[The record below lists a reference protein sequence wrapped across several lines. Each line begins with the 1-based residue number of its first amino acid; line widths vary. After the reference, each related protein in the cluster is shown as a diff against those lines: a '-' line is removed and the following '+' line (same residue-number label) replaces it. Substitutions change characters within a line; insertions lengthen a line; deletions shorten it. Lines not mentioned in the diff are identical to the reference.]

1 MSRLV
6 YTRNA
11 LASMSKLLSYICIFI
26 IIGWLLFACHSPEPL
41 KVKRPPLKVN
51 CVPFVGNM
59 PVLIAQNK
67 GFFKA
72 QGIEV
77 ELSYVDYL
85 QLQQADFSAG
95 KYDAIG
101 LTLGDFIILSATNPD
116 MQAVMVVD
124 ESTGVDAVVA
134 QSDIQTIFDLK
145 GKKLGADLGGFSEV
159 FLSEMLKTSKLTS
172 EDVSL
177 VKVEA
182 LEVPQRIQNN
192 AIQAG
197 HTWEPYLSEALKLGA
212 NILFTSKQT
221 PGLILDV
228 VAFRGEVIRDR
239 PEDIRAFVRGWLQAL
254 SYWETN
260 IPEGNEIASKALN
273 IPSNTISF
281 EGIDLI
287 DFAENQKFFQS
298 DSPNY
303 IYKTAKK
310 YADFFI
316 RMGNVTR
323 LPNIESLFNSSFL
336 TPPPS
341 LKP

>member
-1 MSRLV
+1 MSRLF
-6 YTRNA
+6 YSRNA
-11 LASMSKLLSYICIFI
+11 LASMSKLLSYLSIFI

-51 CVPFVGNM
+51 CVPFLGNM

-72 QGIEV
+72 QGIDV

-134 QSDIQTIFDLK
+134 QSDIKTIPNLK
-145 GKKLGADLGGFSEV
+145 GKKLGANLGGFSEV
-159 FLSEMLKTSKLTS
+159 FVSEMLKTSKLTS
-172 EDVSL
+172 DDVSL

-228 VAFRGEVIRDR
+228 IVFRGEVIRDR
-239 PEDIRAFVRGWLQAL
+239 PEDIRAFVRGWLQGL

-281 EGIDLI
+281 EGIDLT

-298 DSPNY
+298 NSPNY

-316 RMGNVTR
+316 RAGNVTR
-323 LPNIESLFNSSFL
+323 LPNLETLFNSSFL

>member
-1 MSRLV
+1 
-6 YTRNA
+6 
-11 LASMSKLLSYICIFI
+11 MSKLLSYICIFI
-26 IIGWLLFACHSPEPL
+26 IIGWLLFACRSPEPL
-41 KVKRPPLKVN
+41 KVQRPPLKVN

-59 PVLIAQNK
+59 PVLIAQKK

-72 QGIEV
+72 QGIDV

-101 LTLGDFIILSATNPD
+101 LTLGDFIMLSATNPD

-134 QSDIQTIFDLK
+134 QSDIKTILNLK

-159 FLSEMLKTSKLTS
+159 FVSEMLKISKLTS

-177 VKVEA
+177 IKAEA
-182 LEVPQRIQNN
+182 LEVPQRIQKN

-228 VAFRGEVIRDR
+228 IVFRGEVIRDR

-273 IPSNTISF
+273 IPSNKISF
-281 EGIDLI
+281 EGIDLT
-287 DFAENQKFFQS
+287 DFAENQNFFQS
-298 DSPNY
+298 DSPDY
-303 IYKTAKK
+303 IYKTAQK

-316 RMGNVTR
+316 RTGNVTR

-341 LKP
+341 LKL

>member
-212 NILFTSKQT
+212 HILFTSKQT

-228 VAFRGEVIRDR
+228 IVFRGEVIRDR

-260 IPEGNEIASKALN
+260 IPEGNEIASQGLN
-273 IPSNTISF
+273 IPSNTISL
-281 EGIDLI
+281 EGIDLT
-287 DFAENQKFFQS
+287 DFAENKKFFQS

-316 RMGNVTR
+316 RTGNVTR
-323 LPNIESLFNSSFL
+323 LPNLETLFNSSFL
-336 TPPPS
+336 TPPS
-341 LKP
+341 

>member
-1 MSRLV
+1 MKRSFF
-6 YTRNA
+6 N
-11 LASMSKLLSYICIFI
+11 SIFI
-26 IIGWLLFACHSPEPL
+26 IITCWLLFACHSPEPL
-41 KVKRPPLKVN
+41 KVKRPSLNVT
-51 CVPFVGNM
+51 CVPFIGHA
-59 PVLIAQNK
+59 PVIIAQEK

-72 QGIEV
+72 QGIDV
-77 ELSYVDYL
+77 ELNYVDYL

-95 KYDAIG
+95 KYDGIG

-124 ESTGVDAVVA
+124 ESTGADVVVA
-134 QSDIQTIFDLK
+134 QSNIKTILNLK
-145 GKKLGADLGGFSEV
+145 GKKLGANLGGFSEV
-159 FLSEMLKTSKLTS
+159 FVSEMLKISKLTS
-172 EDVSL
+172 DDVSL
-177 VKVEA
+177 VKTEA

-197 HTWEPYLSEALKLGA
+197 HIWEPYLSEALKLGA
-212 NILFTSKQT
+212 HILFTSKQT

-254 SYWETN
+254 SYWEAN
-260 IPEGNEIASKALN
+260 ISEGNAIVSKALN

-281 EGIDLI
+281 EGIDLT
-287 DFAENQKFFQS
+287 DLAENQKFFQS
-298 DSPNY
+298 DSPTY
-303 IYKTAKK
+303 IYKNAKK

-316 RMGNVTR
+316 RAGNVTR
-323 LPNIESLFNSSFL
+323 IPNLETLFNSSFL

>member
-1 MSRLV
+1 MSRLF

-26 IIGWLLFACHSPEPL
+26 ITGWLLFACRSPEPL
-41 KVKRPPLKVN
+41 KVQRPPLKVN
-51 CVPFVGNM
+51 CVPFVGNI
-59 PVLIAQNK
+59 PVLIAQKK

-72 QGIEV
+72 QGVDV
-77 ELSYVDYL
+77 ELSYGDYL

-101 LTLGDFIILSATNPD
+101 LTLGDFIMLSATNPD

-134 QSDIQTIFDLK
+134 QSDIKTILDLK

-172 EDVSL
+172 EDISL
-177 VKVEA
+177 VKVDG

-221 PGLILDV
+221 PGLILDLI
-228 VAFRGEVIRDR
+228 AFRGEVIRDR
-239 PEDIRAFVRGWLQAL
+239 PEDIRAFVRAWLQGL

-260 IPEGNEIASKALN
+260 IPEGKEIASKAFN

-281 EGIDLI
+281 EGIDLT
-287 DFAENQKFFQS
+287 DFAENQKIFQS

-303 IYKTAKK
+303 IYNTAKK

-316 RMGNVTR
+316 RTGNVTR

>member
-1 MSRLV
+1 
-6 YTRNA
+6 
-11 LASMSKLLSYICIFI
+11 MSKLLNYICIFI
-26 IIGWLLFACHSPEPL
+26 ITCWLLFACHSSQPL
-41 KVKRPPLKVN
+41 KVKRPPLKVSL
-51 CVPFVGNM
+51 VPFVSYT
-59 PVLIAQNK
+59 PLIIAQEK

-72 QGIEV
+72 QGVDV
-77 ELSYVDYL
+77 ELSYVNYSQFQD
-85 QLQQADFSAG
+85 ADFSAG
-95 KYDAIG
+95 KYDGIG
-101 LTLGDFIILSATNPD
+101 LTLGDLVILSATNPD
-116 MQAVMVVD
+116 MQAVMVLD
-124 ESTGVDAVVA
+124 ESTGADVVVTK
-134 QSDIQTIFDLK
+134 SDIKTIPNLK
-145 GKKLGADLGGFSEV
+145 GKKLGANLGGFSEV
-159 FLSEMLKTSKLTS
+159 FVTEMLKISKLTS
-172 EDVSL
+172 DDVRV
-177 VKVEA
+177 VKAEA

-228 VAFRGEVIRDR
+228 VAFRSEVIRDR
-239 PEDIRAFVRGWLQAL
+239 PEDIRPFVRGWLQAL

-281 EGIDLI
+281 EGINLT
-287 DFAENQKFFQS
+287 DFAENKNFFQS

-316 RMGNVTR
+316 RAGNVTR
-323 LPNIESLFNSSFL
+323 LPNLETLFNSSFL

>member
-1 MSRLV
+1 MSRLF

-26 IIGWLLFACHSPEPL
+26 IIGWLLFACRSPEPL
-41 KVKRPPLKVN
+41 KVQRPPLKVN

-59 PVLIAQNK
+59 PVLIAQKK

-72 QGIEV
+72 QGIDV

-101 LTLGDFIILSATNPD
+101 LTLGDFIMLSATNPD

-134 QSDIQTIFDLK
+134 QSDIKTILNLK

-159 FLSEMLKTSKLTS
+159 FVSEMLKISKLTS

-177 VKVEA
+177 IKAEA
-182 LEVPQRIQNN
+182 LEVPQRIQKN

-228 VAFRGEVIRDR
+228 IVFRGEVIRDR

-273 IPSNTISF
+273 IPSNKISF
-281 EGIDLI
+281 EGIDLT
-287 DFAENQKFFQS
+287 DFAENQNFFQS
-298 DSPNY
+298 DSPDY
-303 IYKTAKK
+303 IYKTAQK

-316 RMGNVTR
+316 RTGNVTR

-341 LKP
+341 LKL

>member
-1 MSRLV
+1 MSRLF
-6 YTRNA
+6 YIRNA
-11 LASMSKLLSYICIFI
+11 LPSMSKLLSYMCIFI
-26 IIGWLLFACHSPEPL
+26 ITGWLLFACHSPQPL
-41 KVKRPPLKVN
+41 KVKRPPLNVT
-51 CVPFVGNM
+51 CVPFVGHT
-59 PVLIAQNK
+59 PVIIAQKK

-72 QGIEV
+72 QGIDV
-77 ELSYVDYL
+77 ELSYVNYL

-95 KYDAIG
+95 KYDGIG

-124 ESTGVDAVVA
+124 ESTGADVVVA
-134 QSDIQTIFDLK
+134 QSDIKTILNLK
-145 GKKLGADLGGFSEV
+145 GKKLGANLGGFSEIFV
-159 FLSEMLKTSKLTS
+159 TEMLKNSKLTS
-172 EDVSL
+172 DDVSL
-177 VKVEA
+177 VKAEA

-212 NILFTSKQT
+212 HILFTSKQT

-260 IPEGNEIASKALN
+260 IAEGNEIASKALN

-281 EGIDLI
+281 DGLDLT
-287 DFAENQKFFQS
+287 DLADNQKFFQS

-316 RMGNVTR
+316 RTGNVTR
-323 LPNIESLFNSSFL
+323 LPNLSILLS
-336 TPPPS
+336 
-341 LKP
+341 

>member
-26 IIGWLLFACHSPEPL
+26 ITGWLLFACHSPEPL
-41 KVKRPPLKVN
+41 TVKPPPLKVN

-59 PVLIAQNK
+59 PVLIAQKK

-72 QGIEV
+72 QGIDV
-77 ELSYVDYL
+77 QLSYVDYL

-101 LTLGDFIILSATNPD
+101 LTLGDFIMLSATNPD

-134 QSDIQTIFDLK
+134 QSDIKTILDLK

-159 FLSEMLKTSKLTS
+159 FVSEMLKTSKLTS
-172 EDVSL
+172 EDISL
-177 VKVEA
+177 VKAEA
-182 LEVPQRIQNN
+182 LEVPQRIQKN

-260 IPEGNEIASKALN
+260 IPEGNEIASQGLN
-273 IPSNTISF
+273 IPSNTMSL
-281 EGIDLI
+281 EGIDLT
-287 DFAENQKFFQS
+287 DFAENKKFFQS

-316 RMGNVTR
+316 RTGNVTR
-323 LPNIESLFNSSFL
+323 LPNLESLFNSSLL

-341 LKP
+341 

>member
-1 MSRLV
+1 MSRLF
-6 YTRNA
+6 YTRNT

-26 IIGWLLFACHSPEPL
+26 IIGWLLFACRSPEPL
-41 KVKRPPLKVN
+41 KVERPPLKVN

-101 LTLGDFIILSATNPD
+101 LTLGDFIMLSATNPD

-134 QSDIQTIFDLK
+134 QSDIKTILNLK

-228 VAFRGEVIRDR
+228 IVFRGEVIRDR
-239 PEDIRAFVRGWLQAL
+239 PEGIRAFVRGWLQAL

-316 RMGNVTR
+316 RTGNVTR
-323 LPNIESLFNSSFL
+323 LPNIENLFNSSFL

>member
-1 MSRLV
+1 MSRLF

-26 IIGWLLFACHSPEPL
+26 ITCWLLFACHSPEPL
-41 KVKRPPLKVN
+41 KVKPLPLKVS
-51 CVPFVGNM
+51 CVPFVGYT
-59 PVLIAQNK
+59 PLIIAQEK
-67 GFFKA
+67 GFFKV
-72 QGIEV
+72 QGVDV
-77 ELSYVDYL
+77 ELSYVDYS
-85 QLQQADFSAG
+85 QLQDADFSAG
-95 KYDAIG
+95 KYDGIG

-124 ESTGVDAVVA
+124 ESTGADVVVA
-134 QSDIQTIFDLK
+134 QSEIKTIPNLK
-145 GKKLGADLGGFSEV
+145 GKKVGTHLGSFSEV
-159 FLSEMLKTSKLTS
+159 FVTEMLKTSKLTS
-172 EDVSL
+172 DDVSL

-182 LEVPQRIQNN
+182 LEVPERLQNN

-212 NILFTSKQT
+212 HILFTSKQT
-221 PGLILDV
+221 PGLILDL

-239 PEDIRAFVRGWLQAL
+239 PEDIRAFVRGWLQGL
-254 SYWETN
+254 SYWEAN
-260 IPEGNEIASKALN
+260 IPEGNEIVSKALN
-273 IPSNTISF
+273 IPIKTLSF
-281 EGIDLI
+281 DGIDLI
-287 DFAENQKFFQS
+287 DFAKNQNFFQS
-298 DSPNY
+298 NSPNY

-316 RMGNVTR
+316 RAGNVTR
-323 LPNIESLFNSSFL
+323 LPNLETLFNSSFL